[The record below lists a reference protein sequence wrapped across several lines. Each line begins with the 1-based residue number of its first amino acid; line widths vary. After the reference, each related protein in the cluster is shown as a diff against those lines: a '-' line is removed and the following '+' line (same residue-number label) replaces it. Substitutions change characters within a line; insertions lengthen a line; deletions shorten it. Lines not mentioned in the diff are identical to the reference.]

1 MLSDSMVQKKGYEA
15 LLKELGDIDI
25 DHFISMAIKEPQDY
39 TEWRSKNLNQD
50 IAPGHFLIFKKFWYY
65 QNVKNYL
72 ELGLID
78 GYIDNDGKIILWFKW
93 RQHPWINYL

>member
-25 DHFISMAIKEPQDY
+25 DRFISMAIKEPQDY

-50 IAPGHFLIFKKFWYY
+50 IAPEEFSKQAMDYVI
-65 QNVKNYL
+65 N
-72 ELGLID
+72 EGLV
-78 GYIDNDGKIILWFKW
+78 
-93 RQHPWINYL
+93 

>member
-25 DHFISMAIKEPQDY
+25 DRFIIMAIKESQDY

-50 IAPGHFLIFKKFWYY
+50 IAPEEFSKQAMDY
-65 QNVKNYL
+65 V
-72 ELGLID
+72 
-78 GYIDNDGKIILWFKW
+78 
-93 RQHPWINYL
+93 INERLV